1 MANLAAGAV
10 AAWLVSAYTA
20 LPAPMIAA
28 LAAVALVA
36 SVIGALAAT
45 LSVPGPTQT
54 AAVITLAVTASG
66 VVVAGIGSAFWGLVA
81 GVVVWAILTGGASE
95 DAVSAGAPPRS

>member
-1 MANLAAGAV
+1 M
-10 AAWLVSAYTA
+10 
-20 LPAPMIAA
+20 LPETDSPTEAS
-28 LAAVALVA
+28 LVA
-36 SVIGALAAT
+36 PTARVNYAKRWLVIGALAAT